1 MSRFVDTGASASGL
15 GDYSRGAAVFFGY
28 NAGNYTWTVPAGVTE
43 VFVNVFG
50 SGGRGGQPQSNN
62 MGSGGGGG
70 GYAGAALA
78 VSTGQTYK
86 ITCGKGGWLAGG
98 TTTVDGTDTTFSTS
112 ASSAI
117 LTASGGKGGTNKD
130 TTSVIDCLGG
140 LGGTGTVN
148 QAALLIS
155 SFTASGGRGG
165 NVSRDSLGTTYN
177 LSTGGG
183 ASGSLSGDGGRGGGI
198 FLSTN
203 TSQSYNGTG
212 GGGWGGGDGGDILTG
227 TGSNSTS
234 YYNTGGGGYLNSGG
248 SIFAHQAGADF
259 TSSGGTPFQGGQAW
273 EASIY
278 NQFYGQ
284 SYVNTGGTGVD
295 QQNNAVSGRRS
306 WWSYMTGEALTGNSS
321 FLQWTTNG
329 DGVGGWGGYPGTQPF
344 TQQRAMM
351 VPGFG
356 GGLGGVAYYTS
367 EQSQSQAWSQTG
379 RGRRVGGGG
388 GANHFMSPNMAT
400 SLSNAISKGGD
411 SSAQVAALGRVSYG
425 GGAGACRS
433 TNAFGAGDGFVVIC
447 YK

>member
-1 MSRFVDTGASASGL
+1 MSRFVETGASASGL
-15 GDYSRGAAVFFGY
+15 
-28 NAGNYTWTVPAGVTE
+28 
-43 VFVNVFG
+43 VNVFG

-165 NVSRDSLGTTYN
+165 NVSRNSLGTTYN

-183 ASGSLSGDGGRGGGI
+183 ASGSLSGDGGRGGDI
-198 FLSTN
+198 FSSTN

-212 GGGWGGGDGGDILTG
+212 GGGWGGGDILTG

-259 TSSGGTPFQGGQAW
+259 TTSGGTPFQGGQAW

-356 GGLGGVAYYTS
+356 GGLGGVAYYSS